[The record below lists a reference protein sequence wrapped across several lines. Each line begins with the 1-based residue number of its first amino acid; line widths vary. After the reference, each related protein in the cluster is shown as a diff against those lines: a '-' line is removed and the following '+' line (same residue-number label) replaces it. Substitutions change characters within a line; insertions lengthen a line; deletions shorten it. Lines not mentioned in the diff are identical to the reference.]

1 MKFIILTIATV
12 ISLVTIISSA
22 NAMKCNGRIVS
33 IGDAKSEIIAKC
45 GEPFFQNIISVETE
59 KDKYNNKIQSE
70 EVVVE
75 QMTYNQGPNTLLKIL
90 TFKGGNL
97 INIENG
103 DRVSG
108 EEQNG
113 FTASIGDSQAEI
125 YAKYGEP
132 FFRETISIES
142 TKISSP
148 HKENT
153 QQLIE
158 EKVEQWSY
166 NLGPG
171 TFLKIL
177 TFKSGELIKIENG
190 TRQ

>member
-1 MKFIILTIATV
+1 
-12 ISLVTIISSA
+12 
-22 NAMKCNGRIVS
+22 MKCNGRIVS

-75 QMTYNQGPNTLLKIL
+75 QMTYNQGQNTLLKIL
-90 TFKGGNL
+90 TFKGGKL

-108 EEQNG
+108 DKQNG

-142 TKISSP
+142 TKISSS

-177 TFKSGELIKIENG
+177 TFKSGKLIKIENG